1 MKLNELLAVCVN
13 SADMEVQV
21 MINGE
26 GIIGSAAMLE
36 GYLCKDAL
44 NMYVCD
50 IAAEGENELKVW
62 VNCGD

>member
-1 MKLNELLAVCVN
+1 MKLCELLTVCAD
-13 SADMEVQV
+13 SADMEMQV

-26 GIIGSAAMLE
+26 GIISNAAMLE

-44 NMYVCD
+44 NMNVCG
-50 IAAEGENELKVW
+50 IAAEGEDKLKVW

>member
-1 MKLNELLAVCVN
+1 MKLVELLSVCSE

-26 GIIGSAAMLE
+26 GIISSAAMLE

-44 NMYVCD
+44 NMYVSG
-50 IAAEGENELKVW
+50 IRAEGENKLKVW
-62 VNCGD
+62 VGCE